1 MKGFYQILYST
12 SLRNFFVSIPRVAT
26 AVATAG
32 AYILFNTA
40 AVVLF
45 RMMKSNYVGLSLM

>member
-40 AVVLF
+40 AAVLF